1 MQYNEWDEPLSRSR
15 WLDGLFVHAITGDL
29 PMSDPTPTT
38 PGETYTWR
46 ATNVAKEVHGVRTA
60 ANVGGYFTPFLC
72 PGMRLLDCGCGPG
85 SITVGLAELVAPG
98 EVIGIDANADL
109 IAAAQANATSAG
121 VSNVTFQTGDVY
133 SIPFDEHSF
142 DAVWV
147 HAVLEHL
154 TDPPAAL
161 HEMYRVLKPG
171 GIIGV
176 RELDLDSLLY
186 APESPAMTRFF
197 QLWIRLTRDNGGD
210 AQVGKK
216 LADLLF
222 VTEFSDVRV
231 SATMEQYGQAVRQ
244 SFVPA
249 QVAASNLI
257 ALLGQFEARGYGTL
271 AELAEMR
278 VALTDW
284 AGNPQSIFLFA
295 RCEALA
301 RKS

>member
-1 MQYNEWDEPLSRSR
+1 
-15 WLDGLFVHAITGDL
+15 
-29 PMSDPTPTT
+29 MSEANLNTSS
-38 PGETYTWR
+38 ETYTWR
-46 ATNVAKEVHGVRTA
+46 DTNVAKEVHGVRTA
-60 ANVGGYFTPFLC
+60 TSVGGYFTPFLH

-98 EVIGIDANADL
+98 EVIGIDANAEL
-109 IAAAQANATSAG
+109 IAAAQAKSASDG
-121 VSNVTFQTGDVY
+121 VSNVTFQTGDIY
-133 SIPFDEHSF
+133 SLPFDANSF

-154 TDPPAAL
+154 ADPPAAL
-161 HEMYRVLKPG
+161 REMYRVLKPG
-171 GIIGV
+171 AIIGV

-216 LADLLF
+216 LAGLLF
-222 VTEFSDVRV
+222 AQGFRDVRV
-231 SATMEQYGQAVRQ
+231 SGTMEMYGQAVRQ

-249 QVAASNLI
+249 DIAAANLI
-257 ALLGQFEARGYGTL
+257 ALLGQMEARGYATP
-271 AELAEMR
+271 AEIAEMR
-278 VALTDW
+278 QALSGW
-284 AGNPQSIFLFA
+284 AGNPQGLVLLG

-301 RKS
+301 RKP